1 MSNKDDGFLAKNK
14 KSNPRFKNNKRKF
27 KESAE
32 MQDNRK
38 SRINFKNYL
47 REIEEHEAEDDIDD
61 LVDNED

>member
-1 MSNKDDGFLAKNK
+1 MKASDDGFLAKNK
-14 KSNPRFKNNKRKF
+14 KSYRHFKNNKRKF

-47 REIEEHEAEDDIDD
+47 REIEELEAEDDI
-61 LVDNED
+61 EDIDTEA